1 MYGPEDHFTNNLSR
15 LIRSSFGVFPIPSGG
30 RTVVQPVWVEDL
42 ATCILWSLE
51 KEDTLNQVYELGGSE
66 FFTLQQIIETIM
78 ETTHRKRFLV
88 PLSPITLRALTV
100 FFEGVIPNFPISSFW
115 LDYFAVNRTCAVDSM
130 PRIFGLMPARFTYRL
145 DYLIRKPWYQRAWNA
160 VAERVCVSC
169 VRVNL
174 CSNFTIRL
182 IETPEE
188 MRLVEELQRV
198 VWPDS
203 ETDVVPL
210 HMLITAVH
218 NGGLVLGAFVEEK
231 MIGFVFGFPGL
242 DTTPD
247 GPRPKHCSHMMGI
260 HPDHRDGGVG
270 FALKRAQWQM
280 VRHQGLDHI
289 TWTYDPLLSR
299 NAYLN
304 IAKLGAV
311 CVTYRRSEYGD
322 MRDGLNAGLP
332 SDRFQVDWWINTQR
346 VQKQTGQTSRAPRS
360 S

>member
-1 MYGPEDHFTNNLSR
+1 MGLR
-15 LIRSSFGVFPIPSGG
+15 LRKDQIPAS
-30 RTVVQPVWVEDL
+30 T
-42 ATCILWSLE
+42 
-51 KEDTLNQVYELGGSE
+51 K
-66 FFTLQQIIETIM
+66 M
-78 ETTHRKRFLV
+78 
-88 PLSPITLRALTV
+88 
-100 FFEGVIPNFPISSFW
+100 
-115 LDYFAVNRTCAVDSM
+115 M
-130 PRIFGLMPARFTYRL
+130 
-145 DYLIRKPWYQRAWNA
+145 
-160 VAERVCVSC
+160 
-169 VRVNL
+169 
-174 CSNFTIRL
+174 SNFTIRL

-188 MRLVEELQRV
+188 MVLVEELQRL

-218 NGGLVLGAFVEEK
+218 NGGLVLGAFQKEE

-242 DTTPD
+242 DGTPD

-260 HPDHRDGGVG
+260 HPDHRDKGMG

-311 CVTYRRSEYGD
+311 CSTYRCSEYGD

-332 SDRFQVDWWINTQR
+332 SDRFQLDWWINTQR
-346 VQKQTGQTSRAPRS
+346 VLSRLGKRPRPALKLMHTRRAGLHPFYPLHTNS
-360 S
+360 RGWVHPPEEVPPFDDRLLMAEIPADFPALKSADFALARDWRFFTRELFETAFEKKYIITDFIFDLEEGEPRGFYVLTHGESTLDEFE